1 RGEHM
6 EKERQLMTQD
16 VINQLARY
24 GYIDVDNKNLRELTY
39 ALSVLQTT
47 KEYMDYHARRMLNG

>member
-1 RGEHM
+1 M

-39 ALSVLQTT
+39 ALSVLQAT
-47 KEYMDYHARRMLNG
+47 KEYMDYHQMAQKEKVF

>member
-1 RGEHM
+1 M

-24 GYIDVDNKNLRELTY
+24 GYTDIQNKSYRELTY

-47 KEYMDYHARRMLNG
+47 KEYMDYHQMAQKEKVF

>member
-1 RGEHM
+1 M

-24 GYIDVDNKNLRELTY
+24 GYTDIENKSYRELTY
-39 ALSVLQTT
+39 ALSVLQAT
-47 KEYMDYHARRMLNG
+47 KEYMDYHQMAQKEKVF

>member
-1 RGEHM
+1 M

>member
-1 RGEHM
+1 M
-6 EKERQLMTQD
+6 EKEIQLMTQD

-24 GYIDVDNKNLRELTY
+24 GYTDIQNKTYRELTY

-47 KEYMDYHARRMLNG
+47 KEYMDYHQIAQKEKVF